1 MKTKKIIMIFL
12 ISVLCYSIFSCV
24 FIQYANA
31 AVEIKPGTTAQTSI
45 TVNDS
50 FRTCYDM
57 RIPASSLGNNSL
69 DPHLAKLT
77 DWGITAYLGLSS
89 YGTVKN
95 ATGDTVTINSV
106 NYTTTT
112 GNATGVMDFGKNVT
126 HTASYLEGSTSSDKR
141 SNLYTSSYSRYVDV
155 ISGTN
160 DASNNIGMAYG
171 ETSGWYSSPKDFVNS
186 SNPVGIRAGV
196 LGYYYHIGNA
206 YGPNVGDGGSYG
218 DVTYRPVLWN

>member
-1 MKTKKIIMIFL
+1 MRLNKFIKLFL
-12 ISVLCYSIFSCV
+12 IIILCLRIQSIVLVNKS
-24 FIQYANA
+24 NA
-31 AVEIKPGTTAQTSI
+31 TAESNRTTSGSPK
-45 TVNDS
+45 TVNGA
-50 FRTCYDM
+50 FEQCYEM
-57 RIPASSLGNNSL
+57 RNPTSSLGNNKL
-69 DPHLAKLT
+69 DPHLAT
-77 DWGITAYLGLSS
+77 PRDMGIAIFLGLSS

-160 DASNNIGMAYG
+160 DANNNIGMAYG
-171 ETSGWYSSPKDFVNS
+171 ETSGWYSSPRDFVNS